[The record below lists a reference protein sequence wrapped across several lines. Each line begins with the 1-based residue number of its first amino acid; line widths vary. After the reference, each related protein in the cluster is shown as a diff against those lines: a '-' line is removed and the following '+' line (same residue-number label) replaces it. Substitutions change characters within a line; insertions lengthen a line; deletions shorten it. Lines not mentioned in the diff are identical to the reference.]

1 MSHYLYVH
9 ESVKSFFA
17 FKKFRYISYKPHWTS
32 HNILPNARTKHYWGM
47 DVQSATKT
55 EACSIVSKR
64 YTTDILLFYSD
75 DT

>member
-1 MSHYLYVH
+1 
-9 ESVKSFFA
+9 
-17 FKKFRYISYKPHWTS
+17 
-32 HNILPNARTKHYWGM
+32 M